1 MTHVWVAAMSLLQ
14 EMEGLLK
21 VILEDTAAKDLNAR
35 QVHVLGELY
44 RENGQSAKNLAIAVA
59 LPTNSSTWFIDNLI
73 IAGMVERGCRYEGK
87 AANRRRP
94 QSARVS
100 GKKHSRVERS
110 PPTFDGPRGDVV
122 PPRQSR
128 DRCNRKA
135 GPPSPKD
142 HQAG

>member
-73 IAGMVERGCRYEGK
+73 IAGMVERKTNPEDRRAVIISLTPKGEALRQPITDALEELSDWFDEVDWTPRL
-87 AANRRRP
+87 AVSRETAN
-94 QSARVS
+94 A
-100 GKKHSRVERS
+100 
-110 PPTFDGPRGDVV
+110 
-122 PPRQSR
+122 
-128 DRCNRKA
+128 
-135 GPPSPKD
+135 
-142 HQAG
+142 

>member
-59 LPTNSSTWFIDNLI
+59 LSADRAMGKHDFKSREIKFIIRCLLVFRLLVYLRLCMIFIVISKEIPIDEIQASLI
-73 IAGMVERGCRYEGK
+73 
-87 AANRRRP
+87 
-94 QSARVS
+94 
-100 GKKHSRVERS
+100 
-110 PPTFDGPRGDVV
+110 
-122 PPRQSR
+122 
-128 DRCNRKA
+128 
-135 GPPSPKD
+135 
-142 HQAG
+142 